1 MLWKQRKGMWYVVE
15 SAIEK
20 TFLACPLP
28 TSKIQDLV

>member
-28 TSKIQDLV
+28 ISKIQDLV